1 MMNNQPLVQR
11 SPPRAIT
18 GRTAQGTAQTV
29 ATVTSADGEL
39 VMRPAT
45 QADTPWIMS
54 WSTEIGLPATQSRRA
69 RSFILLKDG
78 QRIGY
83 GATRL
88 DNLPG
93 PNGPEPVVW
102 IISVFIVPHMRGKGL
117 VPRFAEI
124 ATRQYYNAGR
134 FGARVARTNYRMRKF
149 MEETGWTKAQET
161 QGWIDYTFSLAGPWS
176 RNPDH
181 KSSGR

>member
-1 MMNNQPLVQR
+1 
-11 SPPRAIT
+11 
-18 GRTAQGTAQTV
+18 
-29 ATVTSADGEL
+29 
-39 VMRPAT
+39 MRPAT

-117 VPRFAEI
+117 VQRFAEI